1 MQTRPLRLASTLP
14 TRTGEVARIVVDAG
28 ITVHKVLGPGLLE
41 SAYEV
46 CLVHELQQRGLAP
59 EDQKPL
65 PVVYKDVRLDAG
77 YRIDILCENCVLIEL
92 KAVDTVL
99 PAHVAQVMTYLKLS
113 GVRIGFLMNFNTR
126 LFKDGC
132 QRIVV

>member
-1 MQTRPLRLASTLP
+1 
-14 TRTGEVARIVVDAG
+14 
-28 ITVHKVLGPGLLE
+28 LE

-46 CLVHELQQRGLAP
+46 CLAHELRQRGLAV
-59 EDQKPL
+59 EIQKPL

-77 YRIDILCENCVLIEL
+77 YRIDILCENWVLIEL
-92 KAVDTVL
+92 KSVDAVMPV
-99 PAHVAQVMTYLKLS
+99 HVAQAMTYLKLS
-113 GVRIGFLMNFNTR
+113 GLRLGFLMNLNAR